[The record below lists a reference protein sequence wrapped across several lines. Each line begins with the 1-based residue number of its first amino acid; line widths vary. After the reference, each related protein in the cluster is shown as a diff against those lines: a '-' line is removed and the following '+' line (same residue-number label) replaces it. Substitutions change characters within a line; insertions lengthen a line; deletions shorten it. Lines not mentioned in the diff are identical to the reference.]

1 MGDADACRRA
11 RMKTTPAGIKRV
23 APAAYL
29 ADRGALR
36 HLRAIVAGVGNAPL
50 LVHGSNGASA
60 VERSKPGVLPAWARY
75 LHEGVCSQRAIDAA
89 VEAIGAPAADVV
101 VALGGG
107 RVIDV
112 GKAAADHADVPVVTV
127 PTSAATCA
135 AMTALAVSYDE
146 AGRWS
151 GGRPLSRA
159 PDAVVID
166 LDVVRAAPRR
176 LLAAGVLDATAKT
189 HEVRLALRRSRGP
202 LPTASAALALCDQL
216 DATIR
221 TCVPAVYGG
230 EEVPTGSEA
239 LDVLAEAVIAFPGWI
254 GGLAGESNKVAVA
267 HAVHN
272 ALTLIPGSKRSLHGE
287 LVGFGVVVQTLLE
300 GRSTAT
306 VTDLIALLG
315 APRTL
320 AQLGCSSFS
329 DTPAAC
335 AEVLARVLEAPATR
349 AAFPALEPDA
359 LRGAMLRAEEPA
371 GAAGSR

>member
-1 MGDADACRRA
+1 M
-11 RMKTTPAGIKRV
+11 TPAGTKRV

-29 ADRGALR
+29 AERGALR

-60 VERSKPGVLPAWARY
+60 VERSRPGVLPAWARY
-75 LHEGVCSQRAIDAA
+75 LHEGVCSRRTIDAT
-89 VEAIGAPAADVV
+89 VEAIGAQGADVV

-107 RVIDV
+107 RVLDV
-112 GKAAADHADVPVVTV
+112 GKAAADQADVPVVTV

-189 HEVRLALRRSRGP
+189 HEVRLALRRSRGQG
-202 LPTASAALALCDQL
+202 PTGSAALALCDQL
-216 DATIR
+216 DAIIR
-221 TCVPAVYGG
+221 ACVPAVYGG
-230 EEVPTGSEA
+230 AEAPAGSEP
-239 LDVLAEAVIAFPGWI
+239 LDVLAEAVIAYPGWI

-287 LVGFGVVVQTLLE
+287 LVGFGVVVQNLLE
-300 GRSTAT
+300 GRSPAT

-315 APRTL
+315 APRSLT
-320 AQLGCSSFS
+320 QLGCSSFA

-335 AEVLARVLEAPATR
+335 REVLARVLEAPATR
-349 AAFPALEPDA
+349 AAFPGLEPED

-371 GAAGSR
+371 GPGGSS